1 MSSIDK
7 FTYANLNS
15 SAAGKR
21 LQHTV
26 NLHSDTTTTSGTSQ
40 TKPAEIKPEQTKPA
54 ADGVTLTSQA
64 QTLTQIPKQVN
75 NEMPFDSAKVER
87 LKLAINSGAYQVNPE
102 KLAANLLKLESGSH

>member
-26 NLHSDTTTTSGTSQ
+26 NLHSDTTATSGTPQ

-54 ADGVTLTSQA
+54 ADGVTLTSQ
-64 QTLTQIPKQVN
+64 
-75 NEMPFDSAKVER
+75 
-87 LKLAINSGAYQVNPE
+87 
-102 KLAANLLKLESGSH
+102 

>member
-7 FTYANLNS
+7 FTYANVNTA
-15 SAAGKR
+15 AAGKK

-26 NLHSDTTTTSGTSQ
+26 NLHSDATATNSTPQ

-54 ADGVTLTSQA
+54 ADEVTLTSQA
-64 QTLTQIPKQVN
+64 QTLAQVPKQVSGDV
-75 NEMPFDSAKVER
+75 PFDSAKVER
-87 LKLAINSGAYQVNPE
+87 LKLAVNSGAYQVNPE

>member
-26 NLHSDTTTTSGTSQ
+26 NLHSDTTATSGTPQ

-64 QTLTQIPKQVN
+64 QTLAQIPKQVN